1 MSQFTSLSFLA
12 YAAVVWALYRLLPH
26 RGQNTF
32 LAVASYV
39 FYASWDWRFAGLIF
53 LSTVVDYTC
62 GRRLGGEPDRRG
74 RGFVLLISIVIN
86 LGLLAFFKYFG
97 FFTESMHDLLAA
109 IGLPVAMPVLKIL
122 LPVGISFY
130 TFQTLSY
137 TIDVYRRQMA
147 PVTNFIDFALFVSFF
162 PQLVAGPIERA
173 TRFMPQ
179 IVNPRRIDFDMLARG
194 CTLVLYGYFLK
205 LVVADNC
212 AIVAN
217 EVFQQSGTI
226 PRGMAW
232 MGTYAFAFQI
242 FGDFAGYTC
251 IARGI
256 AAFLG
261 FDLSLNFRAPYLA
274 ASPSDF
280 WRRWHI
286 SLSQWLRDYLYLPLG
301 GSRGGVG
308 KTVRNLFITML
319 LGGLWHGAA
328 WTFVVWGAY
337 HGLLLGIYR
346 VIDRIPFL
354 DRPLLTR
361 VLMRLVFFH
370 LVCLG
375 WIVFRADSL
384 PQAWAMMVG
393 LFDGPPASDDWMTHS
408 LFRIGP
414 WVAAVAVIQ
423 ALQYRSDETLV
434 MLRWPLAV
442 RVLVY
447 LFFVYSI
454 VIFGVNHAHSFIYFQ
469 F

>member
-1 MSQFTSLSFLA
+1 MSQFTSLSFLLFA
-12 YAAVVWALYRLLPH
+12 VVVWALYRLLPH

-32 LAVASYV
+32 LVVASYV

-53 LSTVVDYTC
+53 LSTVVDYIC
-62 GRRLGGEPDRRG
+62 GRRLGGETDHRG
-74 RGFVLLISIVIN
+74 RRFVLTISIVFN

-109 IGLPVAMPVLKIL
+109 IGLPVDMPVLKIL
-122 LPVGISFY
+122 LPIGISFY

-173 TRFMPQ
+173 ARFMPQ
-179 IVNPRRIDFDMLARG
+179 IVNPRRIDFDTLARG

-217 EVFQQSGTI
+217 EVFERSGSI
-226 PRGMAW
+226 PMGMAW

-274 ASPSDF
+274 ASPSEF

-286 SLSQWLRDYLYLPLG
+286 SLSEWLRDYLYLPLG
-301 GSRGGVG
+301 GSRGGVS
-308 KTVRNLFITML
+308 KTVRNLFIIML

-346 VIDRIPFL
+346 VVDRIPLL
-354 DRPLLTR
+354 DRPRLTR
-361 VLMRLVFFH
+361 MLMRLLFFH

-375 WIVFRADSL
+375 WIIFRADSL
-384 PQAWAMMVG
+384 PQAWSMMVG
-393 LFDGPPASDDWMTHS
+393 LFDGPATDAGWMVRS

-423 ALQYRSDETLV
+423 ALQYRTDDTLV
-434 MLRWPLAV
+434 MLRWPLAA
-442 RVLVY
+442 RVFAY
-447 LFFVYSI
+447 LFLIYSI